1 MADDRLKN
9 FVLSLADTDEKLSEP
24 AKLVVLAAME
34 GGDDL
39 AEVLSDN
46 ATPAE
51 LVQALTAEAKG
62 DTKPVGAY
70 LYSITVRGFRGIGPA
85 VTLPFQPGP
94 GLIVV
99 AGRNGS
105 GKSTLAEGLELALT
119 GTNSRWKNKAA
130 VWSQNWRN
138 LHAGEPAQI
147 RVKLAEEG
155 LGATVIGVDW
165 PAGDVDVDELKTW
178 VQRDGKKR
186 EDAAVLGWAG
196 ALEMYRPLLSY
207 DELGGILEGRP
218 SDFYDQLHKL
228 LGLEQLTTA
237 MARLEDEVKQL
248 KQPSAAQKT
257 VRDGLRPKLESHDDP
272 RALKALVELKKRR
285 PDLNAVRPLIT
296 EGAAPTMPSAW
307 SCAQNLATPDEH
319 EVAQACQNLRLAA
332 DAEKA
337 EVGRA
342 DVLNADRV
350 QLLELSL
357 EFHASHGDQKCPV
370 CGSGDLTA
378 QWVAAA
384 RAALEESQQSAQS
397 LSSARAATKQ
407 ARAVLASVVHAVDA
421 PPESD
426 PSLSHLPTAQAAYEA
441 FASLPADGEHALADH
456 VQQKLPALRDA
467 YTALQQQ
474 AAALVRERE
483 DAWSPV
489 AVELAEWLGKAERAE
504 AVANT
509 LAVAS
514 EALKWLQDNATKLR
528 SQRIRPLAEQARQ
541 IWATLR
547 QESNVELGAIELAG
561 QKTTRRVVLKAD
573 VDGSDTEAFG
583 VMSQG
588 ELQALALA
596 VFIPRATSAASPFRF
611 MVLDDPIQA
620 MDPSKIDG
628 FLQVLTKLAVTR
640 QVIVFTHDDRL
651 PAAIRRSRVQAHIVE
666 IARGT
671 NSVVEPSTANRPA
684 TRMLKDAYAIAADD
698 AVPDAIKK
706 AAVPVLCRDALE
718 SAAWDVFCTRQLA
731 RGVPHAEV
739 EQAWELAPLTRARL
753 GLAVNPEDKAAVDK
767 WLSGGS
773 ARRAALWVAASG
785 AHKGVTDY
793 RDAVNSTRLAV
804 GDLEKLVS

>member
-384 RAALEESQQSAQS
+384 RSRSKSPSNQRS
-397 LSSARAATKQ
+397 LCRQ
-407 ARAVLASVVHAVDA
+407 H
-421 PPESD
+421 
-426 PSLSHLPTAQAAYEA
+426 
-441 FASLPADGEHALADH
+441 G
-456 VQQKLPALRDA
+456 
-467 YTALQQQ
+467 
-474 AAALVRERE
+474 
-483 DAWSPV
+483 
-489 AVELAEWLGKAERAE
+489 
-504 AVANT
+504 
-509 LAVAS
+509 
-514 EALKWLQDNATKLR
+514 
-528 SQRIRPLAEQARQ
+528 RPLSRRVRCWPASCTQ
-541 IWATLR
+541 W
-547 QESNVELGAIELAG
+547 
-561 QKTTRRVVLKAD
+561 TRRPSPTLHCH
-573 VDGSDTEAFG
+573 TCP
-583 VMSQG
+583 
-588 ELQALALA
+588 
-596 VFIPRATSAASPFRF
+596 PRRQHTKRSHPCPLTASTRWPTTYSRSY
-611 MVLDDPIQA
+611 PRC
-620 MDPSKIDG
+620 
-628 FLQVLTKLAVTR
+628 VTR
-640 QVIVFTHDDRL
+640 TQRC
-651 PAAIRRSRVQAHIVE
+651 S
-666 IARGT
+666 
-671 NSVVEPSTANRPA
+671 N
-684 TRMLKDAYAIAADD
+684 
-698 AVPDAIKK
+698 
-706 AAVPVLCRDALE
+706 
-718 SAAWDVFCTRQLA
+718 RQLRWSGSGKTPGA
-731 RGVPHAEV
+731 RSP
-739 EQAWELAPLTRARL
+739 
-753 GLAVNPEDKAAVDK
+753 
-767 WLSGGS
+767 
-773 ARRAALWVAASG
+773 
-785 AHKGVTDY
+785 
-793 RDAVNSTRLAV
+793 
-804 GDLEKLVS
+804 

>member
-9 FVLSLADTDEKLSEP
+9 FVLSLADADEKLSEQ

-34 GGDDL
+34 SPDELG
-39 AEVLSDN
+39 EVLSDD
-46 ATPAE
+46 ATSVE
-51 LVQALTAEAKG
+51 LVQSLTAEARQDG
-62 DTKPVGAY
+62 EPVGAY
-70 LYSITVRGFRGIGPA
+70 LHSITVQGFRGIGPV
-85 VTLPFQPGP
+85 VTLPFRPGP
-94 GLIVV
+94 GLVVV

-119 GTNSRWKNKAA
+119 GTNSRWKNKTA

-155 LGATVIGVDW
+155 SGATVIGVDW
-165 PAGDVDVDELKTW
+165 PSGEVEVENLKTW

-186 EDAAVLGWAG
+186 EDTAVLGWTG

-207 DELGGILEGRP
+207 DELGGILEGRS

-228 LGLEQLTTA
+228 LGLEQLTDA
-237 MARLEDEVKQL
+237 MARLEKEVKQL
-248 KQPSAAQKT
+248 KQPSAAQKSA
-257 VRDGLRPKLESHDDP
+257 RDALRPKLEAHGDP
-272 RALKALVELKKRR
+272 RAAKALAQLKKRR
-285 PDLNAVRPLIT
+285 PDLNAVRPLISDRT
-296 EGAAPTMPSAW
+296 TSAMPSAW
-307 SCAQNLATPDEH
+307 SCAQNLTVPDEQD
-319 EVAQACQNLRLAA
+319 VALACQVLRSAA
-332 DAEKA
+332 DAEQE

-342 DVLNADRV
+342 DVLTADRV
-350 QLLELSL
+350 RLLEVSL
-357 EFHASHGDQKCPV
+357 EFHANHGDQKCPV
-370 CGSGDLTA
+370 CGGGDLTA
-378 QWVAAA
+378 EWAVAA
-384 RAALEESQQSAQS
+384 RSALAGAQQSAQA

-407 ARAVLASVVHAVDA
+407 ARSALVDLANSVQL

-426 PSLSHLPTAQAAYEA
+426 VSLSHLPTALAAYQA
-441 FASLPADGEHALADH
+441 FVALPGDGAHALADH
-456 VQQKLPALRDA
+456 VQQKLPSLRDA
-467 YTALQQQ
+467 YSVLQEQ
-474 AAALVRERE
+474 AAELIAAQE
-483 DAWSPV
+483 DAWMPV
-489 AVELAEWLGKAERAE
+489 AVELAEWLGKAERAD
-504 AVANT
+504 AVAST

-514 EALKWLQDNATKLR
+514 EALKWLLDNAAQLR
-528 SQRIRPLAEQARQ
+528 SQRIEPLAEQARQ

-547 QESNVELGAIELAG
+547 QESNVELGGIELAG

-596 VFIPRATSAASPFRF
+596 VFIPRATSPASPFRF

-628 FLQVLTKLAVTR
+628 FLQVLTQLATNR

-651 PAAIRRSRVQAHIVE
+651 PAAIRRSRVEAHIVE
-666 IARGT
+666 VNRGA
-671 NSVVEPSTANRPA
+671 NSVVAVAEASRPA

-698 AVPDAIKK
+698 AVPEAVKK

-718 SAAWDVFCTRQLA
+718 STAWDVFCARQLA
-731 RGVPHAEV
+731 RGVPHSVV
-739 EQAWELAPLTRARL
+739 EQAWESATLTKARIA
-753 GLAVNPEDKAAVDK
+753 LAVNPEDKAAVDR

-773 ARRAALWVAASG
+773 ARREALWVAASG
-785 AHKGVTDY
+785 AHKGVADY
-793 RDAVNSTRLAV
+793 KDAVNSTRLAV
-804 GDLEKLVS
+804 GDLAKLAS